1 VAVILLTYLA
11 ITRVWTGEKKD
22 GEPPSLVWTSWG
34 VQGGLGMMSGVRL
47 VAWKL
52 KGDGV
57 SAKVAIPV
65 ILVLALVSFAI
76 WIAGAL
82 MIGESDDSKMK
93 RG

>member
-1 VAVILLTYLA
+1 MES
-11 ITRVWTGEKKD
+11 R
-22 GEPPSLVWTSWG
+22 LVWFGRVG
-34 VQGGLGMMSGVRL
+34 VCKVGMSGVRL

-52 KGDGV
+52 KENGV

-65 ILVLALVSFAI
+65 SLVLALVSFAI